1 MGWNT
6 RWIGVGMSAWLLTGC
21 ASDMPEWARSDRSLS
36 ADLISPGK
44 AVVRSQVGDSP
55 PVTLKQPFIP
65 PPPAG
70 FGVKETPTQPKDSG
84 ILPTSM
90 ANRGTVRVRVRAW
103 VNGAPIF
110 DDEVMQIA
118 APELRRVSGF
128 SESQRAE
135 KITELFNA
143 ALDQIIDQEVM
154 YQDAM
159 KKLKKVSPHSIDKMR
174 DYVDQEYDKR
184 VQRLREAKVPED
196 AIREM
201 EPTDRRMLERS
212 LIATEYARSR
222 IKPVLESIVSL
233 SMISDYYDT
242 HKNEFQ
248 TVDKVVW
255 QDIFIPI
262 SPNLPTIEAAKRFG
276 EELINGLRSR
286 DDFTKLMVYDQGDSK
301 LRGGEGLGQ
310 RRGEIRP
317 QELEAILFDLK
328 EGEIGPVV
336 AFSTGVHLIR
346 VTKREYAKQL
356 VLDDQVSKTIR
367 KKLEEQLA
375 NREYRRIVREL
386 RTRTMIVL
394 ERDGQ

>member
-1 MGWNT
+1 
-6 RWIGVGMSAWLLTGC
+6 
-21 ASDMPEWARSDRSLS
+21 
-36 ADLISPGK
+36 
-44 AVVRSQVGDSP
+44 
-55 PVTLKQPFIP
+55 
-65 PPPAG
+65 
-70 FGVKETPTQPKDSG
+70 
-84 ILPTSM
+84 
-90 ANRGTVRVRVRAW
+90 VRVRVRAW